1 MSGYVLKGKVA
12 LVTGASA
19 PNGIGRAICLRL
31 ARDGALVVATDM
43 GGEMAL
49 IGGDTRGRADLLAG
63 LVAEIA
69 AAGGLAMAHE
79 LDVTDADSI
88 DRCLGAVRTQAGAVD
103 ILVNNAGSLAGAGPF
118 LDGTPEDWQTSFN
131 VNILG
136 PMRLSQA
143 VIPGMQAAGG
153 GCIINIGSIGG
164 LGGRAAF
171 GAYSAMKH
179 AVTGLTKTIA
189 VEFGPDG
196 IRCNAVCPGY
206 IATDMHAASN
216 IRLAQAAQVDLE
228 EMKARRYEA
237 VALRDAGTP
246 EDIAEAVGYLAGPA
260 GAYITGITLPVTGGL
275 SPGI

>member
-1 MSGYVLKGKVA
+1 MVRELAGKIA
-12 LVTGASA
+12 LVTGAAA
-19 PNGIGRAICLRL
+19 PNGIGRATCLRL
-31 ARDGALVVATDM
+31 ARDGAFIVATDM
-43 GGEMAL
+43 GGAMTL
-49 IGGDTRGRADLLAG
+49 ADGPRDRAG
-63 LVAEIA
+63 LLDEVIA
-69 AAGGLAMAHE
+69 AIADAGGQGMAHE
-79 LDVTDADSI
+79 LDVTDASSI
-88 DRCLGAVRTQAGAVD
+88 AACLKAVRGAAGPVD

-118 LDGTPEDWQTSFN
+118 LDGKAEDWRTSFE

-143 VIPGMQAAGG
+143 VIPDMRAAGG
-153 GCIINIGSIGG
+153 GAIVNIGSIGG

-216 IRLAQAAQVDLE
+216 RRLAEAEGLSLD

-237 VALRDAGTP
+237 VALRDAGSP
-246 EDIAEAVGYLAGPA
+246 EDVAEAVAYLAGPRA
-260 GAYITGITLPVTGGL
+260 AYVTGVNLPVTGGL